1 MAKKKKKKKY
11 RRFWRFIRVQIVLLA
26 IIVAGLCYY
35 YLGGY
40 AAAIQG
46 MEQEAKSFVAKSN
59 PETFKSELTS
69 EIFDANGTRIAQV
82 SGEKNVYYLE
92 LDQISE
98 NIQAAVIST
107 EDQKFYQHK
116 GVDYKAILRAVVAM
130 IRNGEVTQGG
140 STITQQLA
148 RNVFLSQDKTWERKM
163 EEIFLAI
170 ELEKKY
176 SKSEILEY
184 YLNNIYFGNG
194 YYGIQAASRGYFSRD
209 VDYLSLSEIA
219 FLCAIPNNPTLYDP
233 LEHPE
238 NTLKRRNRILDNM
251 HEGQYIT
258 ASACAQAKQEDI
270 VLTPAVREKNNFAE
284 TYIYYCAIRQLMKQ
298 SGFQFQS
305 EFRDE
310 EEAAKYQE
318 KYEEQYAQ
326 CQQEMFTKGYRI
338 DTTIDLNLQSMLQ
351 ESLDVGLSEFTET
364 NEEGTFTLQGAA
376 VCIDN
381 QTGSVS
387 AIVGGRSQETE
398 GYTLNRA
405 YQSFRQPG
413 SAIKPLLV
421 YTPMLERGMT
431 PDSIVMDAPI
441 EDGPENANGAY
452 SGEIT
457 LRSAVAS
464 SKNTVAWTL
473 LEELSP
479 EAGLAYLKE
488 MGFSKIKD
496 SDYRLT
502 SALGGFTTG
511 ASPLEMASGYAA
523 LENDGSYRAPDCI
536 RKITASDGT
545 EIYNWEEEEK
555 NVYKENAAR
564 MMTSMLESVI
574 SDGTGRGIEAGGQP
588 IAGKTGTTNDNK
600 DGWFVGYSHYYTTS
614 VWVGYDM
621 PQELPGLSGSTY
633 PGNIWE
639 SFMTKAHEGKQ
650 PIAFNRYVEYKNV
663 DIENSGT
670 GGGNE
675 TGETSETDTADE
687 TGGADDGTPG
697 TDGGDADG
705 VTPGNPR

>member
-26 IIVAGLCYY
+26 VIVAGLCYY

-40 AAAIQG
+40 ASSVQE
-46 MEQEAKSFVAKSN
+46 MEREAKSFVAKSDYD
-59 PETFKSELTS
+59 TFKSELTS
-69 EIFDANGTRIAQV
+69 EVFDANGTRIAQV

-92 LDQISE
+92 LDEISE
-98 NIQAAVIST
+98 NVQAAVISI
-107 EDQKFYQHK
+107 EDKKFYQHR
-116 GVDYKAILRAVVAM
+116 GVDYKAILRAVLAM

-163 EEIFLAI
+163 EEIFVSI

-176 SKSEILEY
+176 SKKEILEF

-233 LEHPE
+233 FEHPE
-238 NTLKRRNRILDNM
+238 NTLKRRDKILDNM
-251 HEGQYIT
+251 HEDQYIT
-258 ASACAQAKQEDI
+258 AAACAQAKQEDI
-270 VLTPAVREKNNFAE
+270 VLTPAVREKNNYAE

-298 SGFQFQS
+298 SGFRFQT
-305 EFRDE
+305 EFENE
-310 EEAAKYQE
+310 EEEAKYQE
-318 KYEEQYAQ
+318 KYDEQYTQ

-338 DTTIDLNLQSMLQ
+338 DTTIDLNLQTMLQ
-351 ESLDVGLSEFTET
+351 ESLDSGLSEFTET
-364 NEEGTFTLQGAA
+364 NEEGTFSLQGAA

-381 QTGSVS
+381 QTGCVS
-387 AIVGGRSQETE
+387 AIVGGRSQDVE

-421 YTPMLERGMT
+421 YTPILERGMT
-431 PDSIVMDAPI
+431 PDSIVVDAPI

-473 LEELSP
+473 LEELTP
-479 EAGLAYLKE
+479 ETGLTYLKE
-488 MGFSKIKD
+488 MGFSKIQD
-496 SDYRLT
+496 ADYRLT

-511 ASPLEMASGYAA
+511 TSPLEMASAYAA
-523 LENDGSYRAPDCI
+523 IENDGDYRVPDCI

-555 NVYKENAAR
+555 SIYKENAAR

-574 SDGTGRGIEAGGQP
+574 SEGTGRGISAGGHP

-633 PGNIWE
+633 PGNIWAG
-639 SFMTKAHEGKQ
+639 FMTKAHESKQ
-650 PIAFNRYVEYKNV
+650 PIDFNKYVEYKDV
-663 DIENSGT
+663 DIENTEGA
-670 GGGNE
+670 G
-675 TGETSETDTADE
+675 DTAPAE
-687 TGGADDGTPG
+687 NTEGA
-697 TDGGDADG
+697 GDTASAENAEGAGNADG
-705 VTPGNPR
+705 EENNEE